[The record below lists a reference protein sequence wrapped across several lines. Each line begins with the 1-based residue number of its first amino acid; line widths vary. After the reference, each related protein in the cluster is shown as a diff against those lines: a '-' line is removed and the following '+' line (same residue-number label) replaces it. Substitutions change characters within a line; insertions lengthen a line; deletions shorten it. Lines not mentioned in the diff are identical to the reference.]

1 MIDGP
6 KRFFEMRGAV
16 FSNFQQAVGK
26 CDSAF
31 PTDAFQALTNRLRD
45 CFRHAFSRKLGQL
58 VRESV
63 RFLVLDVEAHK
74 GTILPSF
81 STLLLLQRQGERF
94 SAHIRRYPLL
104 AIFYSSDYSSMV
116 ELLNDFNH
124 WLFSQL
130 LDNRCE
136 LLVPAAETDHTYSHL
151 ENSPATG
158 IAFTG

>member
-31 PTDAFQALTNRLRD
+31 PTGAFQALTNRLRD

-63 RFLVLDVEAHK
+63 RFFVLDVEAHK

-81 STLLLLQRQGERF
+81 STLLPLQRQGEG
-94 SAHIRRYPLL
+94 SPLIYGPIL
-104 AIFYSSDYSSMV
+104 S
-116 ELLNDFNH
+116 
-124 WLFSQL
+124 WLL
-130 LDNRCE
+130 LDRGQS
-136 LLVPAAETDHTYSHL
+136 AAQSGGF
-151 ENSPATG
+151 S
-158 IAFTG
+158 

>member
-6 KRFFEMRGAV
+6 KRLFEMRGAV

-26 CDSAF
+26 CDFPF
-31 PTDAFQALTNRLRD
+31 PTGAFQALTNRLRD

-81 STLLLLQRQGERF
+81 STLLPLQPAKRTVLRSYTALSSLGNI
-94 SAHIRRYPLL
+94 SS
-104 AIFYSSDYSSMV
+104 YSNDYSSMV

-124 WLFSQL
+124 CRKL
-130 LDNRCE
+130 LLKRLRE
-136 LLVPAAETDHTYSHL
+136 RAPWRVK
-151 ENSPATG
+151 
-158 IAFTG
+158 

>member
-31 PTDAFQALTNRLRD
+31 PTGAFQALTNRLRD

-63 RFLVLDVEAHK
+63 RFLVLDVEAHQ

-81 STLLLLQRQGERF
+81 STLLPLERQGEGSPF
-94 SAHIRRYPLL
+94 MYGPILS
-104 AIFYSSDYSSMV
+104 
-116 ELLNDFNH
+116 
-124 WLFSQL
+124 WLL
-130 LDNRCE
+130 LDRGQS
-136 LLVPAAETDHTYSHL
+136 AAQSGGF
-151 ENSPATG
+151 S
-158 IAFTG
+158 

>member
-31 PTDAFQALTNRLRD
+31 PTGAFQALTNRLRD

-81 STLLLLQRQGERF
+81 STLLPIQRQGERF
-94 SAHIRRYPLL
+94 SAPVRPYPLYGCCSTVANRL
-104 AIFYSSDYSSMV
+104 GRVEGSPEMV
-116 ELLNDFNH
+116 FLREGFQNDP
-124 WLFSQL
+124 L
-130 LDNRCE
+130 
-136 LLVPAAETDHTYSHL
+136 
-151 ENSPATG
+151 
-158 IAFTG
+158 